1 MGSDRVDNDTVSVHG
16 FDLVAD
22 VRSADPAAIEAVLRR
37 LVGGEV
43 TATVDGFHLVATLSG
58 ESARDLNRSL
68 LSALRR
74 VERRTRLRAAWT
86 AGGVTERFFDYVSKG
101 TRSAPV

>member
-1 MGSDRVDNDTVSVHG
+1 MSTRS

-22 VRSADPAAIEAVLRR
+22 VSSADPAAIEPMLRR
-37 LVGGEV
+37 LVDGEI
-43 TATVDGFHLVATLSG
+43 TPTPDGFHVVATHSG
-58 ESARDLNRSL
+58 ESAKELNRSL

-101 TRSAPV
+101 SRPAST